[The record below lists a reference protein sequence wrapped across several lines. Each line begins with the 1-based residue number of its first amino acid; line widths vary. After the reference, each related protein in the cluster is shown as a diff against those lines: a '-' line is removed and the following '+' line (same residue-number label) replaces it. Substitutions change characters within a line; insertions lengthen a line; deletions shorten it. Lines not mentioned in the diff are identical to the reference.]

1 MAFSRRRFIK
11 ATGAAAGASALG
23 FPAIVR
29 AQAGGPIRV
38 GLVTVKT
45 GPLASGGIDMERA
58 LVQYLKEKNN
68 TLAGR
73 KVELL
78 VADSGG
84 VPAQARTK
92 IQELVERDKIHV
104 MIGPLDTASALAA
117 DDYIRQAQLLTLSVA
132 AAEDMTQR
140 NPNPWFTR
148 GTSTSSQSA
157 MPLADYCTKT
167 LRYKRMAVIA
177 DDIAYGHEMCAGFMR
192 VFEEAGGKVVQ
203 RMFPPLT
210 VPDYGT
216 YLAQL
221 KTNVDGLFLG
231 FAGSNGFRY
240 LRQFNEYGLKGKLAP
255 VGGMTALDEAV
266 LRNMGDEALGIVT
279 SCWYSA
285 EIDNPINKKFT
296 DAFRAEWKYDP
307 GFYAAATYTEAAVL
321 EATLNAIKGRIED
334 KQAFMK
340 AVRAV
345 KVDTCRGPVAFDQY
359 GNVVGNVYIRK
370 VTRKEGRLVNSVV
383 QTYPN
388 VSQFWTYKPEEFLK
402 NPVYS
407 RNWPP
412 AKNLE
417 S

>member
-1 MAFSRRRFIK
+1 MRFTRRRFIQ
-11 ATGAAAGASALG
+11 AAGSAAAAAAL
-23 FPAIVR
+23 PVR
-29 AQAGGPIRV
+29 AQGEPMRL

-58 LVQYLKEKNN
+58 LVQYLKERND

-84 VPAQARTK
+84 VPAQTRTK
-92 IQELVERDKIHV
+92 IQELVERDRIHL

-140 NPNPWFTR
+140 KPNPWFTR

-157 MPLADYCTKT
+157 MPLADYCYKT
-167 LRYKRMAVIA
+167 LGYKRMAVIA

-192 VFEEAGGKVVQ
+192 VFEDAGGKVVQ

-221 KTNVDGLFLG
+221 KTNIDAIFLG

-240 LRQFNEYGLKGKLAP
+240 LRQFNEYGLKVKP
-255 VGGMTALDEAV
+255 IGGMTALDEAV
-266 LRNMGDEALGIVT
+266 LRNMGDEALGIIT

-285 EIDNPINKKFT
+285 EIDNPINQKFVS
-296 DAFRAEWKYDP
+296 AFRSQWKYDP

-321 EATLNAIKGRIED
+321 EGTLDAIKGRIED

-340 AVRAV
+340 AVRAG
-345 KVDTCRGPVAFDQY
+345 KFDTCRGPVRFDEY
-359 GNVVGNVYIRK
+359 GNVIGNVYIRR
-370 VTRKEGRLVNSVV
+370 VTRKEGRLVNTVIH
-383 QTYPN
+383 TYPN
-388 VSQFWTYKPEEFLK
+388 VSQFWTYKPDEFLK

-407 RNWPP
+407 RDWPP

-417 S
+417 L

>member
-1 MAFSRRRFIK
+1 MSFSRRRFIQ
-11 ATGAAAGASALG
+11 AAGISALG
-23 FPAIVR
+23 IPFSVE
-29 AQAGGPIRV
+29 AQLGPIKI

-45 GPLASGGIDMERA
+45 GPLASGGIDMERG
-58 LVQYLKEKNN
+58 LVQYLNERNH

-73 KVELL
+73 KVELV

-140 NPNPWFTR
+140 KPNPWFTR

-157 MPLADYCTKT
+157 MPLADYAAKT
-167 LRYKRMAVIA
+167 LKYKRMAVIA
-177 DDIAYGHEMCAGFMR
+177 DDLAYGHEMCAGFMR
-192 VFEEAGGKVVQ
+192 VFEDNGGKVVQ

-221 KTNVDGLFLG
+221 KTDIDAIFLG

-240 LRQFNEYGLKGKLAP
+240 LRQFNEYGLMGKVKP
-255 VGGMTALDEAV
+255 IGGMTALDEAV
-266 LRNMGDEALGIVT
+266 LRNMGDEALGIIT

-285 EIDNPINKKFT
+285 DIDNPINRKFT
-296 DAFRAEWKYDP
+296 AEFRKAWKYDP
-307 GFYAAATYTEAAVL
+307 GFYAAATYVEAAVL
-321 EATLNAIKGRIED
+321 EATLKKIHGKIED
-334 KQAFMK
+334 KPAFMK
-340 AVRAV
+340 AVRSLH
-345 KVDTCRGPVAFDQY
+345 VDTARGPVSFDQY

-370 VTRKEGRLVNSVV
+370 VARKEGRLVNQVIH
-383 QTYPN
+383 TYPN
-388 VSQFWTYKPEEFLK
+388 VSQFWTYNPEEFLK

-407 RNWPP
+407 RDWPP

-417 S
+417 Q

>member
-1 MAFSRRRFIK
+1 MALTRRRFIK
-11 ATGAAAGASALG
+11 ATGAGLGASAFG

-29 AQAGGPIRV
+29 SQSGPIRV

-58 LVQYLKEKNN
+58 LQQFLKERNH

-92 IQELVERDKIHV
+92 IQELVERDKIHM
-104 MIGPLDTASALAA
+104 MIGPLDAASALAA
-117 DDYIRQAQLLTLSVA
+117 DDYIRQVQLLTLSVA

-140 NPNPWFTR
+140 KPNPWFTR
-148 GTSTSSQSA
+148 GTSTSSQCSQ
-157 MPLADYCTKT
+157 PLADYC
-167 LRYKRMAVIA
+167 YKELKYRRMAVIA
-177 DDIAYGHEMCAGFMR
+177 DDIAYGHEMCAGFQR
-192 VFEEAGGKVVQ
+192 VFEELGGKIIQ
-203 RMFPPLT
+203 KTFPPLT

-221 KTNVDGLFLG
+221 KTNVDSIFLG

-240 LRQFNEYGLKGKLAP
+240 MRQFNEYGLRGKVTP

-266 LRNMGDEALGIVT
+266 LRNMGGEALGIRT

-285 EIDNPINKKFT
+285 ELDNPLNQKFAA
-296 DAFRAEWKYDP
+296 AFRAEWKYDP
-307 GFYAAATYTEAAVL
+307 GFYAAATYTEGAVL
-321 EATLNAIKGRIED
+321 EATLNAIKGNIED
-334 KQAFMK
+334 KKAFMK
-340 AVRAV
+340 TVRSL
-345 KVDTCRGPVAFDQY
+345 KVNTVRGPVSFDQY

-370 VTRKEGRLVNSVV
+370 VERKEGRLVNVV
-383 QTYPN
+383 IYTYPN
-388 VSQFWTYKPEEFLK
+388 VSQFWTYKPDEFLK

-407 RNWPP
+407 RDWPP

-417 S
+417 P

>member
-1 MAFSRRRFIK
+1 MGVTRRRFIH
-11 ATGAAAGASALG
+11 AAGAGIGAAALG
-23 FPAIVR
+23 VPTLAR
-29 AQAGGPIRV
+29 AQTGPIRV

-58 LVQYLKEKNN
+58 LQQFMKERNH
-68 TLAGR
+68 TLSGR
-73 KVELL
+73 KIELF

-92 IQELVERDKIHV
+92 IQELVERDRIHI
-104 MIGPLDTASALAA
+104 MIGPLDAASALAA
-117 DDYIRQAQLLTLSVA
+117 DDYIRQQRLLTLSVA

-140 NPNPWFTR
+140 KPNPWFTR
-148 GTSTSSQSA
+148 GTSTSSQCA
-157 MPLADYCTKT
+157 QPLADYCYRT
-167 LRYKRMAVIA
+167 LGYRRMVTIA
-177 DDIAYGHEMCAGFMR
+177 DDIAYGHEMCAGFQR
-192 VFEEAGGKVVQ
+192 VFEDLGGRIVQ
-203 RMFPPLT
+203 KTFPPLT

-221 KTNVDGLFLG
+221 KTNADGIFLG

-240 LRQFNEYGLKGKLAP
+240 LRQFNEYGLKGKIVP

-285 EIDNPINKKFT
+285 EIDNPINRKFAA
-296 DAFRAEWKYDP
+296 AFRSDWKYDP
-307 GFYAAATYTEAAVL
+307 GFYAAATYVEGAVL
-321 EATLNAIKGRIED
+321 EATLQAIKGNIED
-334 KQAFMK
+334 KDAFMK
-340 AVRAV
+340 AVRSL
-345 KVDTCRGPVAFDQY
+345 KVDTARGPVAFDQY

-370 VTRKEGRLVNSVV
+370 VERKQGRLVNSVIH
-383 QTYPN
+383 TYPN

-407 RNWPP
+407 RDFPP

-417 S
+417 P

>member
-1 MAFSRRRFIK
+1 MRFTRRRFIQ
-11 ATGAAAGASALG
+11 ATGAAAAAATVPS
-23 FPAIVR
+23 F
-29 AQAGGPIRV
+29 AQTGPIRL
-38 GLVTVKT
+38 GLMTVKT

-58 LVQYLKEKNN
+58 LTQYLKERNS

-78 VADSGG
+78 VGDSGG
-84 VPAQARTK
+84 VPAQSRTK
-92 IQELVERDKIHV
+92 TQELVERDRIHL
-104 MIGPLDTASALAA
+104 MIGPLDTASALAT

-140 NPNPWFTR
+140 KPNPWFTR
-148 GTSTSSQSA
+148 GTSTSSQCA
-157 MPLADYCTKT
+157 MPLADYCYKT
-167 LRYKRMAVIA
+167 LKMKRMAVIA

-192 VFEEAGGKVVQ
+192 VFEELGGKVVQ

-216 YLAQL
+216 YMAQL
-221 KTNVDGLFLG
+221 KTNIDGIFLG
-231 FAGSNGFRY
+231 FAGSNGFRF
-240 LRQFNEYGLKGKLAP
+240 LRQYNEFRLLKKVTP

-285 EIDNPINKKFT
+285 EIENPINQKFA
-296 DAFRAEWKYDP
+296 DAFRKEWKYDP

-321 EATLNAIKGRIED
+321 DATLAAVKGNVED

-340 AVRAV
+340 AVRSI
-345 KVDTCRGPVAFDQY
+345 KVDTCRGPVRFDQY
-359 GNVVGNVYIRK
+359 GNVVGNIYIRK
-370 VTRKEGRLVNSVV
+370 VERKDGRLVNRVIH
-383 QTYPN
+383 TYPN

-407 RNWPP
+407 RDFPP

-417 S
+417 G

>member
-1 MAFSRRRFIK
+1 MAFTRRRFIQ
-11 ATGAAAGASALG
+11 ATGASVGASALG
-23 FPAIVR
+23 FPAIVG
-29 AQAGGPIRV
+29 AQSGPLRL
-38 GLVTVKT
+38 GLMTVKT

-58 LVQYLKEKNN
+58 LVQYLKEKSY

-73 KVELL
+73 KVELF
-78 VADSGG
+78 VGDSGG
-84 VPAQARTK
+84 VPAQSRTK
-92 IQELVERDKIHV
+92 TQELVERDKIHV
-104 MIGPLDTASALAA
+104 MIGPLDTASALAT
-117 DDYIRQAQLLTLSVA
+117 DDYIRQQRLLTLSVA

-140 NPNPWFTR
+140 KPNPWFTR
-148 GTSTSSQSA
+148 GTSTSSQCS
-157 MPLADYCTKT
+157 MPLADYCYKT
-167 LRYKRMAVIA
+167 LKMRRMAVIA

-192 VFEEAGGKVVQ
+192 VFEELGGKVVQ

-221 KTNVDGLFLG
+221 KTNIDGIFLG

-240 LRQFNEYGLKGKLAP
+240 LRQYNEYGLMKKVTP

-285 EIDNPINKKFT
+285 EIENAINKRFV
-296 DAFRAEWKYDP
+296 ANFRVDWKYDP

-321 EATLNAIKGRIED
+321 DATLAAIKGRIEN
-334 KQAFMK
+334 KELFMK
-340 AVRAV
+340 TVRSV
-345 KVDTCRGPVAFDQY
+345 KVDTCRGPVRFDQY
-359 GNVVGNVYIRK
+359 GNVVGNIYIRK
-370 VTRKEGRLVNSVV
+370 VERKDGRLVNRVIH
-383 QTYPN
+383 TYPN
-388 VSQFWTYKPEEFLK
+388 VSQFWTYKPEQFLK

-407 RNWPP
+407 RDWPP